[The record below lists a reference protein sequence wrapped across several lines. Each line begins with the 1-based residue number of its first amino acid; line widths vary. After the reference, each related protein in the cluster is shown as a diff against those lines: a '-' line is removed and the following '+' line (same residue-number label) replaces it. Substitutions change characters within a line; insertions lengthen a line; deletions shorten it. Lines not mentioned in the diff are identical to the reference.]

1 MKISILGLGHLGGA
15 LLRGLLKA
23 GCSAEDVTVYDRSPA
38 RFSGLEGVHAVCDA
52 AEAVRASDVCFIVLK
67 SAGFFELAPS
77 LSGETGD
84 GRVFVSFMAGVT
96 LEALREAL
104 PGAAVVRAMP
114 SIAIESC
121 EGITAYTKAPE
132 PVAELLGRLGYAFE
146 TEPENIEKVMAFA
159 SCGIGFAAYLLE
171 AFRGAGLA
179 MGFSEEECGRITA
192 QTFKNALDRG
202 HYAETV
208 RAVATKG
215 GATEQGV
222 LHMDGAGVPGAV
234 SAAVRKAYERML

>member
-23 GCSAEDVTVYDRSPA
+23 GTAAEDVTVYDRSPA
-38 RFSGLEGVHAVCDA
+38 RFDGLEGVRTTCDA
-52 AEAVRASDVCFIVLK
+52 EEAVLASDVCFIVLK

-77 LSGETGD
+77 LSPEARE

-96 LEALREAL
+96 PEALKDAL
-104 PGAAVVRAMP
+104 PGAEVVRAMP

-132 PVAELLGRLGYAFE
+132 AVAELLGSLGYAFE
-146 TEPENIEKVMAFA
+146 TAPENIEKVMAFA
-159 SCGIGFAAYLLE
+159 SCGIGFAAYLME
-171 AFRGAGLA
+171 AFRGAGLS

-202 HYAETV
+202 RYAETV

-222 LHMDGAGVPGAV
+222 LAMDAADVPGAV
-234 SAAVRKAYERML
+234 RAAVQKAYERML